1 MLGETKSNETIQ
13 KDIAEIITKEVP
25 LHKYLITL
33 TQVNCPANLSQ
44 IKIYF
49 SVIPENFSGTALK
62 TLKKESKNIA
72 QLLSRKRHLKRVPK
86 LIWQIDKS
94 HKKIFEIEEKLK
106 EE

>member
-1 MLGETKSNETIQ
+1 MRGEIKSNETIQ
-13 KDIAEIITKEVP
+13 KDIAEIINKEIP

-33 TQVNCPANLSQ
+33 TQVSCPVNFSQ

-62 TLKKESKNIA
+62 TLKKESKNLA
-72 QLLSRKRHLKRVPK
+72 QILSRKRRLRRVPK
-86 LIWQIDKS
+86 LVWQIDTS
-94 HKKIFEIEEKLK
+94 HKNIFEIEEKLK